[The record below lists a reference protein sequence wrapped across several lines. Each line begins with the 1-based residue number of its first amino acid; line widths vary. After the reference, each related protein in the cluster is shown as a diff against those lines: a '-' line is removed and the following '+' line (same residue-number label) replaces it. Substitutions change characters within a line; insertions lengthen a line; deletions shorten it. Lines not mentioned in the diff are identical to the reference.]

1 MLQWREEYLNKNDA
15 AQQQAH
21 EETLPSDIIQLMRR
35 KLNGGDARPMTD
47 DDWEALHTAVLS
59 AYPTFKQRLADLCR
73 LSAHDY
79 HVCLLIKI
87 GMKPSDIARIT
98 IRSDEAI
105 TSTRRRLYERAFGRK
120 GKPSDWDEVIKM
132 L

>member
-1 MLQWREEYLNKNDA
+1 
-15 AQQQAH
+15 
-21 EETLPSDIIQLMRR
+21 
-35 KLNGGDARPMTD
+35 
-47 DDWEALHTAVLS
+47 
-59 AYPTFKQRLADLCR
+59 
-73 LSAHDY
+73 
-79 HVCLLIKI
+79 
-87 GMKPSDIARIT
+87 MKPSDIARIT